1 MDMYIYLGGGEK
13 TLFGGG
19 WQKRGLWGVFFRGY
33 TPQNTH
39 RFTLFPL
46 PSPPPLLPPP
56 PPPAP
61 IAFLVTT
68 YQNSRENRNKF
79 TTIHAGKNK
88 ATEPIQR

>member
-1 MDMYIYLGGGEK
+1 MNNLIENELVEAIY
-13 TLFGGG
+13 
-19 WQKRGLWGVFFRGY
+19 
-33 TPQNTH
+33 
-39 RFTLFPL
+39 FTRYFPL
-46 PSPPPLLPPP
+46 VRGTPVTDLTPPPPLPLPPP